1 MTTKCDKLLNVDR
14 KFVSTVYISEGRAL
28 KIDVMVAF
36 SNMLFSKG
44 IAKILENDKTI
55 NVKEVLKTGSN
66 CTDEVF
72 LRVNPDV
79 VLVDFTT
86 LYNAF
91 PDQESVNNQKFI
103 LIDTECG
110 RDNIVTAIL
119 KKNLKGVLLGDSTPD
134 HLKKAIKA
142 VVKDEIWID
151 KTTVKNLLYGIHAL
165 QKNKTANLSEKEKEV
180 VNLVS
185 QGYTNK
191 EAAKKLHISEPTVK
205 THLNHIFRKLE
216 IKNRTQL
223 VTYAIKNQ
231 DVNLALL

>member
-1 MTTKCDKLLNVDR
+1 MTTICDKLLNIER
-14 KFVSTVYISEGRAL
+14 KCVSTVYISEGRAL
-28 KIDVMVAF
+28 KIEVMVAF

-44 IAKILENDKTI
+44 ISKILENDKSI
-55 NVKEVLKTGSN
+55 HVKEILKIGSN
-66 CTDEVF
+66 CTNEEL

-86 LYNAF
+86 LYNSF
-91 PDQESVNNQKFI
+91 PSQESVNNTKFI

-119 KKNLKGVLLGDSTPD
+119 KKNLKGVLLGDSTEEQ
-134 HLKKAIKA
+134 LIKAIKA

-151 KTTVKNLLYGIHAL
+151 KTTVKNLLYGINAL
-165 QKNKTANLSEKEKEV
+165 QKNKTGNLSEKEKEV

-231 DVNLALL
+231 DVSLAQL

>member
-1 MTTKCDKLLNVDR
+1 LKEE
-14 KFVSTVYISEGRAL
+14 VSKTANSSEGRAL
-28 KIDVMVAF
+28 KIEVMVAF
-36 SNMLFSKG
+36 SNMLFSEG
-44 IAKILENDKTI
+44 ITRILENDNTI
-55 NVKEVLKTGSN
+55 NVKEILAAGSS
-66 CTDEVF
+66 CTDEK
-72 LRVNPDV
+72 LNAVNPDV

-91 PDQESVNNQKFI
+91 PNHESVNNRRFI

-119 KKNLKGVLLGDSTPD
+119 RKNLKGVLLGDSTPD
-134 HLKKAIKA
+134 QLAKAIKA

-151 KTTVKNLLYGIHAL
+151 KTTVKNILYGINAL
-165 QKNKTANLSEKEKEV
+165 QKDKTAHLSEKEKEV

-185 QGYTNK
+185 KGYTNK

-216 IKNRTQL
+216 IKNRAQL

-231 DVNLALL
+231 DVNLAHF

>member
-1 MTTKCDKLLNVDR
+1 MTTIYAKLLNVER
-14 KFVSTVYISEGRAL
+14 KCVNTVYISEGGVL

-44 IAKILENDKTI
+44 IEKILESDKTI
-55 NVKEVLKTGSN
+55 NVKVVLKTGSN
-66 CTDEVF
+66 CTDEEL

-91 PDQESVNNQKFI
+91 PDQESVDNKKFI

-134 HLKKAIKA
+134 QLKKAIKA
-142 VVKDEIWID
+142 VDKDEIWID
-151 KTTVKNLLYGIHAL
+151 KTTVKNLLFGINAL
-165 QKNKTANLSEKEKEV
+165 QKNKTAHLSEKEKEV

-185 QGYTNK
+185 QGFTNK
-191 EAAKKLHISEPTVK
+191 EAAKKLHVSEPTVK
-205 THLNHIFRKLE
+205 THLNHIFRKLA
-216 IKNRTQL
+216 IKNRAQL

>member
-1 MTTKCDKLLNVDR
+1 MTTICDKLPCIER
-14 KFVSTVYISEGRAL
+14 KFVKTAYISEGSAL

-55 NVKEVLKTGSN
+55 KVKEILTTGTN
-66 CTDEVF
+66 CTDEK
-72 LRVNPDV
+72 LTAVNPDV

-91 PDQESVNNQKFI
+91 PNHESVNNRKFI

-119 KKNLKGVLLGDSTPD
+119 KKSLKGVLLGDCTPD
-134 HLKKAIKA
+134 QLKKAIKA
-142 VVKDEIWID
+142 VVNDEIWID
-151 KTTVKNLLYGIHAL
+151 KTTVKNLLYGINAL
-165 QKNKTANLSEKEKEV
+165 QKNKTARLSEKEKEV

-191 EAAKKLHISEPTVK
+191 TPHRRA
-205 THLNHIFRKLE
+205 
-216 IKNRTQL
+216 
-223 VTYAIKNQ
+223 YG
-231 DVNLALL
+231 

>member
-1 MTTKCDKLLNVDR
+1 MCARLPSGER
-14 KFVSTVYISEGRAL
+14 KSVKTAYLSEGSAL

-44 IAKILENDKTI
+44 ITKILENDKTI
-55 NVKEVLKTGSN
+55 NVKEVLETGTS
-66 CTDEVF
+66 CTDKK
-72 LRVNPDV
+72 LLDVNPDV

-86 LYNAF
+86 LYNSF
-91 PDQESVNNQKFI
+91 PNHETVNDRKFI

-134 HLKKAIKA
+134 MLKKAIKA

-151 KTTVKNLLYGIHAL
+151 KTTVKNLLYGINAL
-165 QKNKTANLSEKEKEV
+165 QKNKTAHLSEKEKAV

-216 IKNRTQL
+216 IKNRAQL

-231 DVNLALL
+231 DVNLAQL